1 MKKSI
6 AIKILILVI
15 ISYICVFYIR
25 DYEQTKYY
33 LSISKYDVLYSFIA
47 VPLFYCILSVICTLL
62 FLIVIDKNAIFV
74 TAKVRNII
82 HIVYIGLLICCI
94 IFFIICYRQGRT
106 VLVFDMN
113 YRYGYILLGFISS
126 FILVIN
132 KKNED

>member
-94 IFFIICYRQGRT
+94 LFFIICYRQGRT